1 MTALLEV
8 PAIRQRAK
16 RFSVADYQ
24 HLTEGQRTE
33 LLRGTIIEKMAKSP
47 VHQFFLNRL
56 RKILAAQTS
65 PEFLVC
71 TDEPISTADS
81 ETEPDVTVMSGP
93 EEKYR
98 HAHATTAELVIEVAG
113 SSIEI
118 DRIKAHI
125 YAEAGVKEYWIVCPE
140 EKQVEVYR
148 QPRADGYA
156 ERTTIAPLATIEC
169 ATLPGVRVDL
179 AALFA

>member
-1 MTALLEV
+1 MIALLEV

-24 HLTEGQRTE
+24 RLTEGQRTE
-33 LLRGTIIEKMAKSP
+33 LLRGTIIEKMSKCP
-47 VHQFFLNRL
+47 THQFFLNRL
-56 RKILAAQTS
+56 RKILTAQIS

-81 ETEPDVTVMSGP
+81 EPEPDVVVLRGP

-98 HAHATTAELVIEVAG
+98 QAHATTAELVIEVAV
-113 SSIEI
+113 SSLEI
-118 DRIKAHI
+118 DRVKAHI
-125 YAEAGVKEYWIVCPE
+125 YAETGVKEYWIVCPE

-148 QPRADGYA
+148 QPGADGYA
-156 ERTTIAPLATIEC
+156 ERTLLAAPAVIEC
-169 ATLPGVRVDL
+169 TALPGVRVEL
-179 AALFA
+179 SALFA

>member
-24 HLTEGQRTE
+24 RLTEGQRTE
-33 LLRGTIIEKMAKSP
+33 LLRGTIIEKMSKSP
-47 VHQFFLNRL
+47 AHQFFLNRL
-56 RKILAAQTS
+56 RKILTGQIS

-81 ETEPDVTVMSGP
+81 EPEPDVVVLRGP
-93 EEKYR
+93 EEQYR
-98 HAHATTAELVIEVAG
+98 HAHATTAELVIEVAV
-113 SSIEI
+113 SSLEI
-118 DRIKAHI
+118 DRVKAHI

-148 QPRADGYA
+148 QPAATGYA
-156 ERTTIAPLATIEC
+156 ERTLLAAPAVIEC
-169 ATLPGVRVDL
+169 VALPGVCVDL